1 MATLKQG
8 FEKVGQ
14 AFTGASTGKTVAEG
28 TKGFFGHAFQD
39 TIKHHANGK
48 GAGKLVGAA
57 GGLAVDGLMAVPR
70 AAGAVVGVVAKG
82 GAVASVKVAEASG
95 KGIFW
100 MLKQP
105 VVGLLHLTA
114 GGISLIRK
122 NPIPALLVAGTGAA
136 IAMTNGSRD
145 KAAAQTQQ
153 ELIAQAM
160 GGGQQAYE
168 PAITPEEYAQMEA
181 RMKQS
186 SQGQSGFAEAIAA
199 KRESAAANPTPQATA
214 AL

>member
-28 TKGFFGHAFQD
+28 TQGVLGHIFQG
-39 TIKHHANGK
+39 TTKHFNNGA
-48 GAGKLVGAA
+48 GAGKLFG
-57 GGLAVDGLMAVPR
+57 GLYGLAVDTVMFIPR
-70 AAGAVVGVVAKG
+70 AIGGTLGLVAKG
-82 GAVASVKVAEASG
+82 GVTASVKTAEVSG
-95 KGIFW
+95 RGALW
-100 MLKQP
+100 VVKQP

-153 ELIAQAM
+153 ELMAQAM
-160 GGGQQAYE
+160 GGGQQAYG
-168 PAITPEEYAQMEA
+168 PAVTPEEYAQMEA
-181 RMKQS
+181 RMKQGGP
-186 SQGQSGFAEAIAA
+186 GQTGFAEAIAA
-199 KRESAAANPTPQATA
+199 KRESAAATPQTA
-214 AL
+214 AAL